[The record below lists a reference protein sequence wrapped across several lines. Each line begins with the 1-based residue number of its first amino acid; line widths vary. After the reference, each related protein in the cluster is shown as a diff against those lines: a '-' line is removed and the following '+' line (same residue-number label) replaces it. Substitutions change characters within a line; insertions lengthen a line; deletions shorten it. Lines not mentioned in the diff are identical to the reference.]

1 MTETSSGGSLPPAG
15 WYPDAGGP
23 GFARWWDGSAWT
35 EHVQALG
42 PAHAQP
48 VAHDMSKPITPVSL
62 GSPGPIG
69 VGDDPVDIVRRLQ
82 DAGEPAPV
90 SPVDFATGQH
100 ATSSYLHD
108 GPSGPT
114 ASGPTASGG
123 GGELVL
129 SRRQRRELESRGALL
144 EAPVTVAPEA
154 TVAERLAEAGSAA
167 SAAPRASVV
176 PPSPAPT
183 IPPPGAAGF
192 AAAPAV
198 VEPAVVEPA
207 VVEAAAAA
215 PTPTPVADA
224 VAAPVDPSV
233 AAAAERAAAIEARKR
248 GRRAAAGEALVTDA
262 PAVTPLIAAAVAA
275 QPPVIVQTPSS
286 AFGTMTNPNGV
297 GDPADA
303 APTLIGD
310 YPMSASVLGVE
321 LSDEEQA
328 ELLHGGPTVTPE
340 FEVLAPAAPVATPI
354 VEPAPA
360 PLAGLTGPQRIAP
373 QAVAAS
379 AGHPASAAPVQPAAF
394 APSDAAPPAPVSA
407 AATAAATDFDAML
420 AMAPP
425 PEPGTAAAPVSAV
438 ARAPLAAPFSG
449 QESEPGPMRGRS
461 FAEPTADGEPGSV
474 DFGPMG
480 RTWPGSV
487 ASAPAKAP
495 RAATGASWMLA
506 LLPLA
511 GLPLAAIVFAQGLV
525 GLVPAFAGVLGPVA
539 SAVDAGISYLPA
551 AIAPYAVLIVVGLL
565 LLLSL
570 VLAAA
575 DAAAL
580 KRRGHA
586 RRATPVLGLLSPLPY
601 LAARA
606 IALKGAGGA
615 AIAPAVVALVLTL
628 LVAAVPVAAVLL

>member
-82 DAGEPAPV
+82 DAGEPTPV

-100 ATSSYLHD
+100 ATSAYLHD

-114 ASGPTASGG
+114 ASSPAGSGG
-123 GGELVL
+123 GSGGELVL

-183 IPPPGAAGF
+183 IPPPGVADVAE
-192 AAAPAV
+192 V
-198 VEPAVVEPA
+198 
-207 VVEAAAAA
+207 
-215 PTPTPVADA
+215 TPVAEP
-224 VAAPVDPSV
+224 VAAPVAEPVDPEA

-328 ELLHGGPTVTPE
+328 ELLHGGPTVAPE
-340 FEVLAPAAPVATPI
+340 FEVIAPAAPVATSI

-438 ARAPLAAPFSG
+438 ARAPLAAPFAG
-449 QESEPGPMRGRS
+449 QASEPGPMRGRS

-525 GLVPAFAGVLGPVA
+525 GLVPALAGVLGPVA

-586 RRATPVLGLLSPLPY
+586 RRATPLLGLLSPLPY

>member
-1 MTETSSGGSLPPAG
+1 MTETSSGGGLPPAG

-48 VAHDMSKPITPVSL
+48 VAQDMSRPITPVSL
-62 GSPGPIG
+62 GSPGPIA
-69 VGDDPVDIVRRLQ
+69 VGDDPVDVVRRLQ

-90 SPVDFATGQH
+90 SPVDFSTGQH
-100 ATSSYLHD
+100 ATSAYLHD

-114 ASGPTASGG
+114 ASGPAGSGG
-123 GGELVL
+123 GSGGELVL
-129 SRRQRRELESRGALL
+129 SRRQRRELEARGAVL

-154 TVAERLAEAGSAA
+154 TVAERLAEAGTAA

-183 IPPPGAAGF
+183 MPPPGAAGV
-192 AAAPAV
+192 AAATAAVEPVATPAV
-198 VEPAVVEPA
+198 DA
-207 VVEAAAAA
+207 EA
-215 PTPTPVADA
+215 
-224 VAAPVDPSV
+224 

-248 GRRAAAGEALVTDA
+248 GRRAAAADPATASV
-262 PAVTPLIAAAVAA
+262 PAVAPLIAAAVAA
-275 QPPVIVQTPSS
+275 QPPVVVQTPSS
-286 AFGTMTNPNGV
+286 AFGTSTNPQGV

-310 YPMSASVLGVE
+310 YPMSASVLGLE
-321 LSDEEQA
+321 LSDDEQA
-328 ELLHGGPTVTPE
+328 ELLTAGPAVAPE
-340 FEVLAPAAPVATPI
+340 FDALAPAGPSAPLATPI
-354 VEPAPA
+354 VEPAPS

-373 QAVAAS
+373 QPLAPAVHPAPVATAAAAAPAPAAPQPAVALA
-379 AGHPASAAPVQPAAF
+379 
-394 APSDAAPPAPVSA
+394 PAPVSA

-425 PEPGTAAAPVSAV
+425 PEPGTAAAPVSTT
-438 ARAPLAAPFSG
+438 RAPLAAPFARG
-449 QESEPGPMRGRS
+449 EGEPGPMRGRS
-461 FAEPTADGEPGSV
+461 FAEPTLEGEPGSA
-474 DFGPMG
+474 DFGPMA

-487 ASAPAKAP
+487 ATAPQKPA
-495 RAATGASWMLA
+495 RAATVASWLLA

-511 GLPLAAIVFAQGLV
+511 ALPIVAIVFAQPLAS
-525 GLVPAFAGVLGPVA
+525 LVPALSSVLGPLA
-539 SAVDAGISYLPA
+539 SAVDAGIAYLPA

-570 VLAAA
+570 LIAAF

-580 KRRGHA
+580 KRFGQPKRPTA
-586 RRATPVLGLLSPLPY
+586 VLGLLSPLPY
-601 LAARA
+601 LAVRA
-606 IALKGAGGA
+606 IVLRRSGGA

-628 LVAAVPVAAVLL
+628 VVAAVPVAAVLL